1 MIFSTQSSQVR
12 VSGTRRSAAVSAQV
26 SHTHT
31 HTYCTLTS
39 SFVRCNEYYSAN
51 NVRPMEIKC
60 AFIAVL
66 SELRVTDTQHTGMS
80 CTKRHA
86 HKSRRTKKH
95 QVRGNERS
103 DLKLSI
109 ERASKAF
116 VGREKPPVRWSVFLF
131 VLCFSSSGS
140 LVSRTAGL

>member
-39 SFVRCNEYYSAN
+39 SFVRRNEY
-51 NVRPMEIKC
+51 RPMEIKC
-60 AFIAVL
+60 AFPVFIA
-66 SELRVTDTQHTGMS
+66 ELRVTGTQHTGMS
-80 CTKRHA
+80 CIKRHA
-86 HKSRRTKKH
+86 HESRRTKKH

-109 ERASKAF
+109 ERAGEAF
-116 VGREKPPVRWSVFLF
+116 VGREKPLVKWSVFLF